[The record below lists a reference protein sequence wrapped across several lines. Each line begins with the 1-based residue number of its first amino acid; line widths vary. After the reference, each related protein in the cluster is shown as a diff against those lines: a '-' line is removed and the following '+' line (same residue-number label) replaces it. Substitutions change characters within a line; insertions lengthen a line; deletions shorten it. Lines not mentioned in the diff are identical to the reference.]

1 MYNKT
6 HKNSE
11 FSPSVHNIIIYNDPL
26 FSFKSLFSSALDVLL
41 GKQALVY
48 ENLKK
53 KPTKPFHN

>member
-1 MYNKT
+1 MFNKT

-48 ENLKK
+48 EN
-53 KPTKPFHN
+53 